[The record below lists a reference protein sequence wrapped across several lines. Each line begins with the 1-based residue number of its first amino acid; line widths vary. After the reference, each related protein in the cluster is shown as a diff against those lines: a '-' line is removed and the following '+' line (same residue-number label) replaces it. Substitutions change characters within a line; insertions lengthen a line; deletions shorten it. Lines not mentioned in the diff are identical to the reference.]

1 MKFVSISE
9 AQRRLTHII
18 SEVEETHEGVVIT
31 KNGKPVVLMRF
42 IAEGEFVLKEEAGSR
57 EGAT

>member
-9 AQRRLTHII
+9 AQRKLTHII
-18 SEVEETHEGVVIT
+18 SEVAETREGVVIT

-42 IAEGEFVLKEEAGSR
+42 VAEGEFLLREEAGDS
-57 EGAT
+57 ESVT

>member
-9 AQRRLTHII
+9 AQRKLTHII

-42 IAEGEFVLKEEAGSR
+42 VAEGEFLLREEAGDS
-57 EGAT
+57 ESVT